1 MKKLFCAI
9 LTLAIL
15 AIPFGICPTT
25 AKAAEVPAS
34 DFIVAQTWP
43 GTDQENYWGPYGD
56 FNISG
61 GTLLFDQSKA
71 GAYITMNFKDYGSK
85 TSYKYMDLTMKSE
98 TDSGDS
104 LQLSIGQTSSGD
116 QNGKPLT
123 EWVLADGTKGI
134 QLSKDYKTFRVD
146 LAANG
151 TTQFFAEGKPA
162 VALNQLGAG
171 KIYIQSI
178 ALTGGTTI
186 ASDSQPESSAPSS
199 SSSSS
204 SVSSVSSGTP
214 AQSHDY
220 VVGDKWAQ
228 KAMSAPS
235 ENYWGPYGN
244 FELNAKDGTLNWYAD
259 EKDSWG
265 TIGFFFD
272 NFDHTNGYKYL
283 VLIAKTDDPAKC
295 NVQMSIGQDEN
306 DKKVGKAFA
315 DWTMSDGK
323 TGAKLTTEY
332 KAYAIDL
339 KASGVAKFLVQGQ
352 PDFALN
358 ADQNTDYMISID
370 KIYLTN
376 TAPKADITTS
386 SSVSSASSA
395 SSASSQPT
403 SPKTGESGLLIPLS
417 AIAFGVSAFSLFYFF
432 KFKKEKVN
440 STVK

>member
-1 MKKLFCAI
+1 MKKLFSAI

-15 AIPFGICPTT
+15 AVPFGIFPTAHAAET
-25 AKAAEVPAS
+25 AAPDFTVAKAWPA
-34 DFIVAQTWP
+34 
-43 GTDQENYWGPYGD
+43 TDKENYWGPYGD
-56 FNISG
+56 ADISG
-61 GTLLFDQSKA
+61 GTLLFDQSKTN
-71 GAYITMNFKDYGSK
+71 AYITMGFKDYGAD
-85 TSYKYMDLTMKSE
+85 TTYKYLELTMKS
-98 TDSGDS
+98 DNASGDS
-104 LQLSIGQTSSGD
+104 LQLSIGQTAAGV

-123 EWVLADGTKGI
+123 DWVLADGTKGI
-134 QLSKDYKTFRVD
+134 QLTNDYKTFRVD

-151 TTQFFAEGKPA
+151 TTQFFVEGKPA
-162 VALNQLGAG
+162 IALNQLGTG

-178 ALTGGTTI
+178 VLTGGTKIT
-186 ASDSQPESSAPSS
+186 SDSQPESSAPSS
-199 SSSSS
+199 SSS
-204 SVSSVSSGTP
+204 VSSGTP
-214 AQSHDY
+214 APSADY

-228 KAMSAPS
+228 KALNAPS
-235 ENYWGPYGN
+235 ENYWGPYGD

-283 VLIAKTDDPAKC
+283 VLVAKTDDPAKC

-306 DKKVGKAFA
+306 DKKIGKAFS

-332 KAYAIDL
+332 KTYAIDL

-352 PDFALN
+352 PDFAFN

-376 TAPKADITTS
+376 TAPKAENTTS
-386 SSVSSASSA
+386 SSPSSASST
-395 SSASSQPT
+395 SSVSSQSG
-403 SPKTGESGLLIPLS
+403 SPKTGESGLLIPVS
-417 AIAFGVSAFSLFYFF
+417 AIAFGVSAFSLLYFL
-432 KFKKEKVN
+432 KIKKSKVN
-440 STVK
+440 STGNRE